1 MIQRIQ
7 SIYLF
12 LTFIILGLLFFL
24 PFAELLTPNMESY
37 IFRFTGIVQNS
48 DNTYT
53 STLAITVLVAVTCLI
68 SLTTIFLYKKRTLQ
82 IRLCIYNSLLL
93 VGLIICIALYSYLA
107 IKDLDATYKF
117 NFASII
123 PVIAI
128 ILTILAFRKIR
139 QDDQLVRG
147 LDRIR

>member
-12 LTFIILGLLFFL
+12 LAFVILGWIFFL
-24 PFAELLTPNMESY
+24 PFAEFLTTNGESY
-37 IFRFTGIVQNS
+37 IFKFNGIEQNA
-48 DNTYT
+48 DNIYT
-53 STLAITVLVAVTCLI
+53 STLAVTVLVAVTCLI
-68 SLTTIFLYKKRTLQ
+68 SLITILLYKKRNLQ

-93 VGLIICIALYSYLA
+93 IGLLICIALYSYLA
-107 IKDLDATYKF
+107 IKDLDAVYNF
-117 NFASII
+117 NFASIL
-123 PVIAI
+123 PFIAL
-128 ILTILAFRKIR
+128 ILIVLAFRRIR